1 MIYDSN
7 QVDTRS
13 IMPFCPDCRYEYKP
27 SVSECPNCGAPLVDR
42 LPEEE
47 VHEKTQGDSLQNPN
61 FVPLRNAPSRLYAE
75 MLRGALDKYGIAS
88 MIKGDEGIAFRT
100 TTTHIPVSKITVWV
114 PQKDV
119 ERARQIADQIL
130 DHI

>member
-1 MIYDSN
+1 MRERTYRN
-7 QVDTRS
+7 T
-13 IMPFCPDCRYEYKP
+13 
-27 SVSECPNCGAPLVDR
+27 
-42 LPEEE
+42 
-47 VHEKTQGDSLQNPN
+47 LQNPD

-75 MLRGALDKYGIAS
+75 MLKGALEKQGIAS

-100 TTTHIPVSKITVWV
+100 TTTHIPISKITVWV